1 MNLKDLFGERTKK
14 LGSALGK
21 FKYVFLV
28 IFIGLILLIWPGQ
41 KTNGSTA
48 AQNAGED
55 QKAVFDLEGMEKK
68 IADALSEIDGA
79 GRVTV
84 VLTMKAGSR
93 RMLAEETNNDD
104 TSAVLVSRGSGY
116 QETVTVQE
124 LSPQYQGALVVC
136 EGAGDPAVKLKLVE
150 AVSALT
156 GLGSNKISI
165 CKGK

>member
-1 MNLKDLFGERTKK
+1 
-14 LGSALGK
+14 
-21 FKYVFLV
+21 
-28 IFIGLILLIWPGQ
+28 
-41 KTNGSTA
+41 
-48 AQNAGED
+48 
-55 QKAVFDLEGMEKK
+55 MEKK

>member
-41 KTNGSTA
+41 KTSTA
-48 AQNAGED
+48 VQSAVSE

-93 RMLAEETNNDD
+93 RMLAEETSSDD

>member
-1 MNLKDLFGERTKK
+1 MNLKNLFGEKTKK
-14 LGSALGK
+14 LGSAIGK
-21 FKYVFLV
+21 FKYVLLV
-28 IFIGLILLIWPGQ
+28 IFVGLILLIWPGQ
-41 KTNGSTA
+41 KTNESTA
-48 AQNAGED
+48 AQNAGDSQE
-55 QKAVFDLEGMEKK
+55 AVFDLEGMEKK

-84 VLTMKAGSR
+84 VLTMKAGSK
-93 RMLAEETNNDD
+93 RMLAEETNNDN

-156 GLGSNKISI
+156 GLGSNKISS